1 MVSTTLFYI
10 ISRAGV
16 IVILIPLIIAMI
28 LKFAFEIAIM
38 ISIVCVV
45 IYYILAW
52 VFVLSKGKDFERLKK
67 EK

>member
-28 LKFAFEIAIM
+28 LKFAFEIAIV
-38 ISIVCVV
+38 ISIVCIA

-52 VFVLSKGKDFERLKK
+52 IFVLSKGKDFERPKK
-67 EK
+67 